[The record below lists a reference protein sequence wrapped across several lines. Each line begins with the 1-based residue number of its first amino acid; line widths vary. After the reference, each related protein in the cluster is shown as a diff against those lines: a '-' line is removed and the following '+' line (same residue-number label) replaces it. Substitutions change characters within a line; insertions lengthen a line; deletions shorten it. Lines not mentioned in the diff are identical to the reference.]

1 VSTRRLIF
9 HPGVEEDLADVVA
22 YYGEID
28 PSLAG
33 RLRLRFLEQV
43 ERVELYPESGAILFD
58 SYRRVVLQR
67 FPYMVVYLVG
77 EERIDVLA
85 VLNVRRDP
93 TRIEDAVT
101 GRADA

>member
-1 VSTRRLIF
+1 MSARRLIF

-22 YYGEID
+22 YYREID
-28 PSLAG
+28 PSLAA
-33 RLRLRFLEQV
+33 RFRLRFLDQV

-58 SYRRVVLQR
+58 SYRRVLLQR

-77 EERIDVLA
+77 DERIDVLA

-93 TRIEDAVT
+93 ARIEDAVA
-101 GRADA
+101 GREGA